1 MIVESE
7 QFSIHERSNKRKRQ
21 TQEISLSE
29 VPIPK
34 ESRNKKEN
42 IQQKVK
48 LNFKKLEFNKN
59 RQHLRA
65 LASV

>member
-7 QFSIHERSNKRKRQ
+7 KFGIHERSNERKRQ

>member
-7 QFSIHERSNKRKRQ
+7 KFGIHERSNERKRQ

-59 RQHLRA
+59 R
-65 LASV
+65 